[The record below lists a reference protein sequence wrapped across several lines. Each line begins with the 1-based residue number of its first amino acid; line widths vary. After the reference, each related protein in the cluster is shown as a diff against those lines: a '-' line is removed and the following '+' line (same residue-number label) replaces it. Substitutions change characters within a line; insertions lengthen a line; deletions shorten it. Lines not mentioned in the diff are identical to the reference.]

1 VVAAA
6 RAKRWCSAAPRDASV
21 REVAAGRTVTAVSS
35 DRERFELP
43 EELEEF
49 RRLVR
54 QIADEKIAP
63 RAEEIDRSDEWPD
76 DLYQVLV
83 ENELTGVGY
92 PEEYGGSGGGSL
104 AFGVLVEEL
113 SRVAAGLALAPA
125 VSKLGV
131 IPLVLAGTDEQRR
144 WMIEGIVRGDI
155 LMSYALTEPGAGSD
169 AAALITRYVPDG
181 DGFVLNGT
189 KRFITGA
196 GVSHAYVVFATRDPA
211 EGSKGI
217 SAFLVLKDDPGV
229 SFGRKE
235 DKMGIRG
242 SPTREVILEDARV
255 PADRLIGS
263 EGEGFKIALRTL
275 DHSRPLIGAQAL
287 GIAQGAF
294 DVAARY
300 ASERRQFGKPIGE
313 FQGVAF
319 MLADMAMQLEA
330 ARLLVYKALA
340 LCDANDPRMTYFSSV
355 AKCFASDAAMRIT
368 TDAVQ
373 VLGGYGYVREYPVE
387 RLMRDAKITQIYE
400 GTNQIQRVVIARELL
415 KALG

>member
-1 VVAAA
+1 MAL
-6 RAKRWCSAAPRDASV
+6 
-21 REVAAGRTVTAVSS
+21 
-35 DRERFELP
+35 ERYELP

-54 QIADEKIAP
+54 QIVEEQVAPHAARLDET
-63 RAEEIDRSDEWPD
+63 DEWSE

-83 ENELTGVGY
+83 QNELTGVGY
-92 PEEYGGSGGGSL
+92 AEAYGGSGGGAL
-104 AFGVLVEEL
+104 ALGVLVEEL
-113 SRVAAGLALAPA
+113 SRVAAGLALVPA
-125 VSKLGV
+125 VSKLGAV
-131 IPLVLAGTDEQRR
+131 PLLLAGTEEQRR
-144 WMIEGIVRGDI
+144 QVIGGVCRGEI
-155 LMSYALTEPGAGSD
+155 LLSYALTEPGAGSD
-169 AAALITRYVPDG
+169 AAALTTRYVRDSG
-181 DGFVLNGT
+181 GFVLNGT

-196 GVSHAYVVFATRDPA
+196 GVSHAYVVFATSDPKLRA
-211 EGSKGI
+211 KGI
-217 SAFLVLKDDPGV
+217 SAFLVMRDDPGV

-242 SPTREVILEDARV
+242 SPTREVLLTDARI
-255 PADRLIGS
+255 PADRLIGAD
-263 EGEGFKIALRTL
+263 GEGFKIALETL

-294 DVAARY
+294 DAASRY
-300 ASERRQFGKPIGE
+300 AAERKQFGKPIAE
-313 FQGVAF
+313 FQGVSF

-330 ARLLVYKALA
+330 SRLLVYKALA
-340 LCDANDPRMTYFSSV
+340 LCDADDPRMTKWSAM

-400 GTNQIQRVVIARELL
+400 GTNQIQRIVIARELL
-415 KALG
+415 RELEA

>member
-1 VVAAA
+1 MT
-6 RAKRWCSAAPRDASV
+6 
-21 REVAAGRTVTAVSS
+21 EL
-35 DRERFELP
+35 ERFELP
-43 EELEEF
+43 PELEEF
-49 RRLVR
+49 RALVR
-54 QIADEKIAP
+54 QIAEEKIAP
-63 RAEEIDRSDEWPD
+63 RADEIDRTDEWPD
-76 DLYQVLV
+76 DLFRVLV
-83 ENELTGVGY
+83 DNELTGVGY
-92 PEEYGGSGGGSL
+92 DERYGGSGGGSL

-131 IPLVLAGTDEQRR
+131 IPLVLAGTEEQRE
-144 WMIEGIVRGDI
+144 WMIGGIVRGEI
-155 LMSYALTEPGAGSD
+155 LMSYALTESGAGSD
-169 AAALITRYVPDG
+169 AAALTTRYARDG
-181 DGFVLNGT
+181 EHFVLNGT

-196 GVSHAYVVFATRDPA
+196 GVSHAYVVFATRDPS
-211 EGSKGI
+211 ERDKGI
-217 SAFLVLKDDPGV
+217 SAFLVLREDPGV

-242 SPTREVILEDARV
+242 SPTREVILTDARI
-255 PADRLIGS
+255 PADRLIGL
-263 EGEGFKIALRTL
+263 EGEGFKTALRTL
-275 DHSRPLIGAQAL
+275 DYSRPLIGAQAL

-300 ASERRQFGKPIGE
+300 ANERQQFGKPIGE
-313 FQGVAF
+313 LQGVSF
-319 MLADMAMQLEA
+319 MLADMAMQVEA
-330 ARLLVYKALA
+330 SRLLVYKALA
-340 LCDANDPRMTYFSSV
+340 LCDAGDRRMTYFSSV

-415 KALG
+415 KTFG

>member
-1 VVAAA
+1 MT
-6 RAKRWCSAAPRDASV
+6 
-21 REVAAGRTVTAVSS
+21 GL
-35 DRERFELP
+35 ERFELP
-43 EELEEF
+43 PELEEF
-49 RRLVR
+49 RALVR
-54 QIADEKIAP
+54 QIAEEKIAP
-63 RAEEIDRSDEWPD
+63 RADEIDRTDEWPD
-76 DLYQVLV
+76 DLFRVLV
-83 ENELTGVGY
+83 DNELTGVGY
-92 PEEYGGSGGGSL
+92 DERYGGSGGGSL

-131 IPLVLAGTDEQRR
+131 IPLVLAGTEEQRE
-144 WMIEGIVRGDI
+144 WMIGGIVRGEI
-155 LMSYALTEPGAGSD
+155 LMSYALTESGAGSD
-169 AAALITRYVPDG
+169 AAALTTRYARDG
-181 DGFVLNGT
+181 EHFVLNGT

-196 GVSHAYVVFATRDPA
+196 GVSHAYVVFATRDPS
-211 EGSKGI
+211 ERDKGI
-217 SAFLVLKDDPGV
+217 SAFLVLREDPGV

-242 SPTREVILEDARV
+242 SPTREVILTDARI
-255 PADRLIGS
+255 PADRLIGL
-263 EGEGFKIALRTL
+263 EGEGFKTALRTL
-275 DHSRPLIGAQAL
+275 DYSRPLIGAQAL

-300 ASERRQFGKPIGE
+300 ANERQQFGKPIGE
-313 FQGVAF
+313 LQGVSF
-319 MLADMAMQLEA
+319 MLADMAMQVEA
-330 ARLLVYKALA
+330 SRLLVYKALA
-340 LCDANDPRMTYFSSV
+340 LCDAGDRRMTYFSSV

-415 KALG
+415 KTFG

>member
-1 VVAAA
+1 M
-6 RAKRWCSAAPRDASV
+6 
-21 REVAAGRTVTAVSS
+21 S
-35 DRERFELP
+35 DLERFELP
-43 EELEEF
+43 AELEEF
-49 RRLVR
+49 RALVR
-54 QIADEKIAP
+54 QIAEEKIAP
-63 RAEEIDRSDEWPD
+63 RADEIDRTDEWPD
-76 DLYQVLV
+76 DLYQVLA

-131 IPLVLAGTDEQRR
+131 IPLVLAGTEEQRA
-144 WMIEGIVRGDI
+144 WLIGGIVRGEI
-155 LMSYALTEPGAGSD
+155 LMSYALTEAGAGSD
-169 AAALITRYVPDG
+169 AAALSTRYVADG
-181 DGFVLNGT
+181 DDFVLNGT

-211 EGSKGI
+211 ERSKGI
-217 SAFLVLKDDPGV
+217 SAFVVLKDDPGV

-242 SPTREVILEDARV
+242 SPTREVILTDARIPV
-255 PADRLIGS
+255 DRLIGA
-263 EGEGFKIALRTL
+263 EGEGFRIALKTL
-275 DHSRPLIGAQAL
+275 DYSRPLIGAQAL
-287 GIAQGAF
+287 GIGQGAF
-294 DVAARY
+294 DFAARY
-300 ASERRQFGKPIGE
+300 ATERRQFGKAIGE
-313 FQGVAF
+313 FQGVSF

-340 LCDANDPRMTYFSSV
+340 LCDAGDDRMTYFSSI
-355 AKCFASDAAMRIT
+355 AKCFASDAAMRVT

-400 GTNQIQRVVIARELL
+400 GTNQIQRLVIARQLL
-415 KALG
+415 KELG